1 MLCRRWLLT
10 GVLALVLLC
19 AWPPRNAA
27 AYYGVTTLDYG
38 GELTGYAATHKDDWD
53 PDMDA
58 YCTWW
63 DWHPWYG
70 WWCYVYSQY
79 VYGVGVQHQ
88 LTTPS
93 GAVQQGAS
101 GSSTARFIRL
111 DLAPHSPTEYGTWT
125 HHGVYQAVVYEW
137 QYWWNDWTQT
147 YEEYYIGEWSNAF
160 GEGWAQVVVPEPPP
174 SISGLSPDA
183 GPVGTLVG
191 ITGSSFGSNQGTVTF
206 HNGVG
211 APVFTWTPTSIQV
224 SVPDGAVTGP
234 VVVTR
239 AGGPSSTSN
248 PTFTVTPPPASPE
261 SVHYVHLDALG
272 SVRMITDAAGEV
284 VGRSNFVPFGQDWEP
299 SGVQED
305 RRFALLERTAET
317 GGGSWLALDYA
328 GARYYH
334 SQTGRF
340 TSPDDP
346 IFGDPFDPQSMNL
359 YAYALNNPLR
369 YVDPAGT
376 CVETDTNACVSGEDP
391 EKARQ
396 RQREQDARAAAQRFF
411 LESVLGTSGV
421 WGSIPNVQLALV
433 VPCHSGN
440 CEGFDPSDLAP
451 TPLGA
456 AAASSRAL
464 ARALTSAGLRRGVQQ
479 AAHHIVAAGAR
490 RAAQA
495 RKILADRGININ
507 DAVNGVFLPATKNS
521 INLLNSA
528 VHSTVHT
535 VRYYSEVTARLK
547 AASGFGETVQVL
559 REIGDELVAGT
570 FPR

>member
-1 MLCRRWLLT
+1 VPTWLLT
-10 GVLALVLLC
+10 GALALVLLC
-19 AWPPRNAA
+19 AWPPRNTA
-27 AYYGVTTLDYG
+27 AYCGVTTLDYG
-38 GELTGYAATHKDDWD
+38 GQLTGYAATHKDDWD

-93 GAVQQGAS
+93 GAVQQGAA

-111 DLAPHSPTEYGTWT
+111 DLAPHPPTEYGTWT
-125 HHGVYQAVVYEW
+125 HHGVYQAVGYEW

-174 SISGLSPDA
+174 SISGLNPDA

-211 APVFTWTPTSIQV
+211 APVFNWTPTSIQV

-239 AGGPSSTSN
+239 AGGPSSTTN

-369 YVDPAGT
+369 FIDPSGQRAE
-376 CVETDTNACVSGEDP
+376 CPASTDTEVYVCAEAPDVGLLRFIWDSFGRQATGPPEPETGSDDRSILERIGLTTVAEARGARPIPRRLLPPGRQPNRIYSRRELIRRAQEVRRLSGRPGPAHNFPESFNQAIFEKGTQTRIKDFWIKPGGPLLSNDSIQYRLSGSLNGVSGTYEIFTRP
-391 EKARQ
+391 SWSGHTEIIMH
-396 RQREQDARAAAQRFF
+396 RFF
-411 LESVLGTSGV
+411 R
-421 WGSIPNVQLALV
+421 P
-433 VPCHSGN
+433 
-440 CEGFDPSDLAP
+440 D
-451 TPLGA
+451 
-456 AAASSRAL
+456 
-464 ARALTSAGLRRGVQQ
+464 
-479 AAHHIVAAGAR
+479 
-490 RAAQA
+490 
-495 RKILADRGININ
+495 
-507 DAVNGVFLPATKNS
+507 
-521 INLLNSA
+521 
-528 VHSTVHT
+528 
-535 VRYYSEVTARLK
+535 
-547 AASGFGETVQVL
+547 
-559 REIGDELVAGT
+559 
-570 FPR
+570 